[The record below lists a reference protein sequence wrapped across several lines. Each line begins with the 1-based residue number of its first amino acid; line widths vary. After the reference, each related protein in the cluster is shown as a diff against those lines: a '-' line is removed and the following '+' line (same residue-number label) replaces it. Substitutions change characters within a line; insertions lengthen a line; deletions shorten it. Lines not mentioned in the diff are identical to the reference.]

1 MTYKE
6 WITTTVKRFGIEGA
20 DVELILANQAAL
32 IPDAEAVAD
41 PTTAKTV
48 LVKEFA
54 SLIPLANVSEG
65 GYSVSWN
72 WEAIK
77 TWYNLTCGELGITP
91 SDKPK
96 VRNRSNLW

>member
-6 WITTTVKRFGIEGA
+6 VITTTVKRFGITGE
-20 DVELILANQAAL
+20 DVELILANQVAL
-32 IPDAEAVAD
+32 IPDANAEAD
-41 PTTAKTV
+41 PTTAKRA

-54 SLIPLANVSEG
+54 TMIPLANVSEG
-65 GYSVSWN
+65 GYSVTWN

-77 TWYNLTCGELGITP
+77 MWYNLTCGELGITP
-91 SDKPK
+91 ANKPK